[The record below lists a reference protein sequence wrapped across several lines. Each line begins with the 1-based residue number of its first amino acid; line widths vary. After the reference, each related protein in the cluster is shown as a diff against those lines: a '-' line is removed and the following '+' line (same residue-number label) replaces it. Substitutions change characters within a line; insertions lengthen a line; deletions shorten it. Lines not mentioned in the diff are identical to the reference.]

1 MLAKLQAILP
11 VRETPLGD
19 AEQIPV
25 DTKQPPVGLRI
36 GLVVNPVAGIGG
48 AVGLQGSDGVLVQEE
63 ARRRSG
69 SPAGQDRLQGFLA
82 SLQGILGST
91 IQDIE
96 WLAWGGEMGFQA
108 LAARNV
114 SARQLGKPKQPSTSV
129 DTKAAIK
136 ALCAESID
144 LLLFVGGDGTA
155 RDVLD
160 SVSEDVCV
168 LGLPAGV
175 KMHSGVFAISPSA
188 AAEVVAGLLQ
198 GRLVGRI
205 SREVRD
211 YEGDLQAS
219 AGRVVTRRFG
229 ELWVPEAAGYLQQMK
244 IGGREDEGL
253 VVQEIVNHF
262 LDHDE
267 LYEGKTLVLGP
278 GSTCLAI
285 KQALGLNGTLLGV
298 DVRLP
303 NGQSLANATGDQL
316 LNLTQDTQ
324 VLVVL
329 SFTRHQG
336 FLLGRG
342 NQQLGADLVAKL
354 NWPRDL
360 MVLGSRTKLGSLEH
374 RPLLVDTGSPE
385 LDRQLCGLVS
395 VLTGYE
401 DYLLYRVSSTLT
413 D

>member
-1 MLAKLQAILP
+1 LI
-11 VRETPLGD
+11 D
-19 AEQIPV
+19 AEQFDV
-25 DTKQPPVGLRI
+25 DTKRTPVDLRI
-36 GLVVNPVAGIGG
+36 GVVVNPVAGIGG
-48 AVGLQGSDGVLVQEE
+48 AVGLQSSDGASVQEE
-63 ARRRSG
+63 ARRRNG
-69 SPAGQDRLQGFLA
+69 SPAGQERLQGFLI
-82 SLQGILGST
+82 SLQGILGTSM
-91 IQDIE
+91 QDIE

-108 LAARNV
+108 LAAMNV
-114 SARQLGKPKQPSTSV
+114 SARQLGKPQQPSTSV
-129 DTKAAIK
+129 DTKTAIQ

-160 SVSEDVCV
+160 SVSDDVCV

-267 LYEGKTLVLGP
+267 LYDGKTLVLGP

-285 KQALGLNGTLLGV
+285 KQALGLSGTLLGV

-303 NGQSLANATGDQL
+303 NGQSLENATGDQL
-316 LNLTQDTQ
+316 LSLAQDTD

-342 NQQLGADLVAKL
+342 NQQLGADLLALL
-354 NWPRDL
+354 NWPRDV
-360 MVLGSRTKLGSLEH
+360 MVLGSRTKLATLEH
-374 RPLLVDTGSPE
+374 RPLLVDTGSPG

-395 VLTGYE
+395 MLTGYE
-401 DYLLYRVSSTLT
+401 DYLLYRVSSTLA

>member
-1 MLAKLQAILP
+1 MA
-11 VRETPLGD
+11 D
-19 AEQIPV
+19 AEQLEA
-25 DTKQPPVGLRI
+25 DTKQAPVGLRI

-48 AVGLQGSDGVLVQEE
+48 AVGLQGSDGESVQEE

-69 SPAGQDRLQGFLA
+69 SPRGQERLQGFLV
-82 SLQGILGST
+82 SLQRILGST
-91 IQDIE
+91 MQAIE
-96 WLAWGGEMGFQA
+96 WFAWGGEMGCQTLTA
-108 LAARNV
+108 MNIP
-114 SARQLGKPKQPSTSV
+114 ARQLGQPKQPSTSV
-129 DTKAAIK
+129 DTKTAIQ
-136 ALCAESID
+136 ALCVESID

-160 SVSEDVCV
+160 SVSDDICV

-198 GRLVGRI
+198 GHLVGRI

-262 LDHDE
+262 LDHEE
-267 LYEGKTLVLGP
+267 LYKDKTLMLGP

-303 NGQSLANATGDQL
+303 NGQGLENATREQL
-316 LNLTQDTQ
+316 LDLAQNES

-342 NQQLGADLVAKL
+342 NQQLGADLLARL
-354 NWPRDL
+354 NWPRDV
-360 MVLGSRTKLGSLEH
+360 MVLGSRTKLASLDH

-385 LDRQLCGLVS
+385 LDRHLCGLVS

-401 DYLLYRVSSTLT
+401 DYLLYRVSSTLA